1 MRLLLAFLLLAGAA
15 LAEDASPPPVMHQPM
30 DPGMATPIL
39 GRQVADQTGRAA
51 GRIVDV
57 LVEGDGAVRAAVIDI
72 GGFLGLGQRRI
83 AVAWRALRFNPAD
96 GTITMLLPADQ
107 IAAAP
112 EFKPAAAPIIIAS
125 PPQ

>member
-30 DPGMATPIL
+30 DAGMATPIL
-39 GRQVADQTGRAA
+39 GRQAVDPTGRAA

-96 GTITMLLPADQ
+96 GTITVLLPADQ
-107 IAAAP
+107 IAATP
-112 EFKPAAAPIIIAS
+112 EFKPAAVIIAI